1 VHDTLGAKTHAHR
14 LAFRAGARRRGG
26 RRLGHGGLPK
36 LRGGRCGGGRRLD
49 HGRQYIRLPVV
60 GLDASRGSVAFAKC
74 GPDGDPGERVTT
86 TAAPSPSASVGYPV
100 DLQPATIAP
109 AGRVQVY
116 GLSCTAETG
125 TATSQAFTGKVAL
138 SILSDATG
146 GSATVKSGLAAGG
159 YTVTVTCGSI
169 TATGTLTVS

>member
-1 VHDTLGAKTHAHR
+1 M
-14 LAFRAGARRRGG
+14 
-26 RRLGHGGLPK
+26 
-36 LRGGRCGGGRRLD
+36 
-49 HGRQYIRLPVV
+49 
-60 GLDASRGSVAFAKC
+60 
-74 GPDGDPGERVTT
+74 
-86 TAAPSPSASVGYPV
+86 GYPV

-109 AGRVQVY
+109 GGQVYVY
-116 GLSCTAETG
+116 GLSCTSETG
-125 TATSQAFTGKVAL
+125 TATSQAFTGKAAL